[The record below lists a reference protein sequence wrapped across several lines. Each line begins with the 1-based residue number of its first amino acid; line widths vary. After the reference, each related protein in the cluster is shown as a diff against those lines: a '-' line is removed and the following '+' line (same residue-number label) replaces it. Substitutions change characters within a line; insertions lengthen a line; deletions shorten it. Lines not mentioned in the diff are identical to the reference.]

1 MYIYFLLEW
10 IDFLCLYATKQY
22 NQFGTS
28 VSVDRLWDI
37 VKYRSNIQW
46 MNWVLHHTLAYKIQF
61 VYLGQ
66 LLCRILVFDFNK
78 SRIFWKQC
86 YLWCFLIEIPSALWI
101 VCIVVHIRES
111 IFGKKQVSK
120 KPGKEELKLKQQ
132 DNIST
137 HR

>member
-1 MYIYFLLEW
+1 MYIYILLEW
-10 IDFLCLYATKQY
+10 IDFLCLYGTKRY

-28 VSVDRLWDI
+28 VSVDRLWDT

-46 MNWVLHHTLAYKIQF
+46 LNWMQYHPWVYKIQF
-61 VYLGQ
+61 VYLGR

-101 VCIVVHIRES
+101 VCIAVHIRES

-120 KPGKEELKLKQQ
+120 KPGKEELKLKTARQYL
-132 DNIST
+132 NS
-137 HR
+137 